1 MGVVSGTR
9 THSKLLSM
17 TRLIFT
23 LVLSLVLI
31 QGAIAQNQY
40 DEIFK
45 ELQEKFDSEKG
56 DEWNM
61 EKQRDI
67 IKK

>member
-1 MGVVSGTR
+1 
-9 THSKLLSM
+9 M

-61 EKQRDI
+61 EKQKDI
-67 IKK
+67 LAKRLKN